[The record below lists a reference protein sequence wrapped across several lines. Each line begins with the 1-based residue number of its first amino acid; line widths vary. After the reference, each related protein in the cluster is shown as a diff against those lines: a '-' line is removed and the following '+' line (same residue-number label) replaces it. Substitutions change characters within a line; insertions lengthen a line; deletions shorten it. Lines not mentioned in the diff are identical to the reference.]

1 MMNQEEHPTDKA
13 ATRVSV
19 TIPAGDYE
27 AIQQIAKSKSV
38 SCAWVVR
45 DAVKLYVRKDI
56 PLLAN
61 LIENQ

>member
-1 MMNQEEHPTDKA
+1 MNREKQAPDKTP
-13 ATRVSV
+13 TRVSV
-19 TIPAGDYE
+19 TIPAKDYE

-61 LIENQ
+61 LIEN